1 VNGEIYWYP
10 NLSSTYFTLNTAISK
25 VEIYSFSG
33 QLAKSFNANQVKEN
47 QFPISDVN
55 MGLYIAKT
63 LNGNNKVK
71 VIKLVKQ

>member
-10 NLSSTYFTLNTAISK
+10 NPVLIDFTRNTAASK
-25 VEIYSFSG
+25 VEIHSFSG
-33 QLAKSFNANQVKEN
+33 QFEKSFNANQVKET